1 MNEGPYDY
9 IIVGAGSAGCV
20 LANRLTEDPKVN
32 VLLLEA
38 GGPDLHPM
46 ISIPKG
52 IAFTLSNP
60 KYAWFYPTE
69 PFGPSNQVEY
79 WARGKVLG
87 GSSSVNGMV
96 YNRGS
101 QADYDGLEALG
112 NPGWGW
118 SEMLRVYKSM
128 EDHSLGESEMRGAG
142 GPLKVGIRKDSE
154 TVGEALM
161 KSAGGLGIETV
172 QDLNASDAERIGYAP
187 ATIRNGVR
195 VSAAKAFLRPA
206 LKRPNLTLRTNT
218 TVSGLTFTGET
229 VTGVTALA
237 GESTVTFGAK
247 REVILSMGSIATP
260 QLLELSGIGRRD
272 VLTAAGIDV
281 RVDSEN
287 IGEGV
292 REHRCLPLQVRL
304 NKNIGYNRKLSS
316 PPRQGLSGLE
326 WMLTRKGPIST
337 PAYDML
343 TFFKTAPELERPDAQ
358 VLLTPYSSG
367 AGSTGS
373 DIENR
378 PGFSLLGFALRPT
391 SKGSVH
397 ITSKDP
403 RATPRIIPNYM
414 STEHDRSTSIAL
426 FRKMRA
432 LVKES
437 PIAEFAS
444 AETVPGH
451 AVEDDDSIIRS
462 AFLNGGP
469 GYHAC
474 GAVAMGPNETDA
486 VDSRLRVRGVS
497 NLRVVDVSV
506 MPAMISGNLNGPA
519 MAMAWR
525 AAELIHEDAH
535 SVSV

>member
-1 MNEGPYDY
+1 MNKGTYDY

-20 LANRLTEDPKVN
+20 LANRLTEDPKIT

-38 GGPDLHPM
+38 GGADSHPM

-60 KYAWFYPTE
+60 KYTWFYPTE
-69 PFGPSNQVEY
+69 PFGPNGQVEY

-87 GSSSVNGMV
+87 GSSSVNGMI

-101 QADYDGLEALG
+101 QADYDGLEELG

-118 SEMLRVYKSM
+118 DQMLRVFKSM
-128 EDHSLGESEMRGAG
+128 EDHSLGKSDMRGAG
-142 GPLKVGIRKDSE
+142 GPLQVGVRKDVE

-161 KSAGGLGIETV
+161 RSAGGLGIETV

-187 ATIRNGVR
+187 ATIRNGIR
-195 VSAAKAFLRPA
+195 VSAAKAFLGPA

-218 TVSGLTFTGET
+218 TVSGLTFSGET
-229 VTGVTALA
+229 VTGVTAFA
-237 GESTVTFGAK
+237 GEPAVSFSAK

-272 VLTAAGIDV
+272 VLNAAGIDV
-281 RVDSEN
+281 RVESDT

-304 NKNIGYNRKLSS
+304 NKNIGYNKKLSS
-316 PPRQGLSGLE
+316 PLRQGRSGLE

-337 PAYDML
+337 PAYDIL
-343 TFFKTAPELERPDAQ
+343 TFFKTTPELARPDAQ

-373 DIENR
+373 SIENR

-391 SKGSVH
+391 SQGSVH

-403 RATPRIIPNYM
+403 RATPRIIPNYL

-444 AETVPGH
+444 AETVPGS

-462 AFLNGGP
+462 AFLNGGT

-486 VDSRLRVRGVS
+486 VDSRLRVRGVR

-525 AAELIHEDAH
+525 AAELIRDDA
-535 SVSV
+535 

>member
-1 MNEGPYDY
+1 MNEGPFDY

-20 LANRLTEDPKVN
+20 LANRLTEDPNIN

-38 GGPDLHPM
+38 GGQDSHPM

-60 KYAWFYPTE
+60 KYAWFYRTE
-69 PFGPSNQVEY
+69 PFGPIGQVEY

-118 SEMLRVYKSM
+118 EEMLRVFKSM
-128 EDHSLGESEMRGAG
+128 EDHSLGESDMRGTG
-142 GPLKVGIRKDSE
+142 GPLHVGVRKDRE
-154 TVGEALM
+154 TVGETLM
-161 KSAGGLGIETV
+161 KSASGLGIETV
-172 QDLNASDAERIGYAP
+172 EDLNASDGERIGYAP

-206 LKRPNLTLRTNT
+206 LKRPNLTLHTNT
-218 TVSGLTFTGET
+218 AVSGLIFDGDT
-229 VTGVTALA
+229 VTGVTASA
-237 GESTVTFGAK
+237 GESKVTFNAK

-281 RVDSEN
+281 RVESEN

-316 PPRQGLSGLE
+316 PSRQGLSGLE

-373 DIENR
+373 NIESR

-403 RATPRIIPNYM
+403 RATPRIIPNYL

-437 PIAEFAS
+437 PIAEYAS

-462 AFLNGGP
+462 AFLNGGT

-486 VDSRLRVRGVS
+486 VDSRLRVRGVG

-525 AAELIHEDAH
+525 AAELIREDA
-535 SVSV
+535 

>member
-1 MNEGPYDY
+1 VNEGPYDY

-20 LANRLTEDPKVN
+20 LANRLTEDPKIN

-38 GGPDLHPM
+38 GGPDSHPM

-60 KYAWFYPTE
+60 KYAWFYRTE
-69 PFGPSNQVEY
+69 PFGPVGQVEY

-118 SEMLRVYKSM
+118 DEMLRVFKSM
-128 EDHSLGESEMRGAG
+128 EDHSLGASDMRGTG
-142 GPLKVGIRKDSE
+142 GPLQVGVRKDSE
-154 TVGEALM
+154 TVGETLM

-172 QDLNASDAERIGYAP
+172 QDLNASDGERIGYAP
-187 ATIRNGVR
+187 ATIRNGMR

-206 LKRPNLTLRTNT
+206 LKRPNLTLRTNAS
-218 TVSGLTFTGET
+218 VSGLIFDGET
-229 VTGVTALA
+229 VTGVTASA
-237 GESTVTFGAK
+237 GESTVTFSAK

-281 RVDSEN
+281 RVESEN

-373 DIENR
+373 NIENR
-378 PGFSLLGFALRPT
+378 PGFSLLGFTLRPT

-403 RATPRIIPNYM
+403 QATPRIIPNYL

-462 AFLNGGP
+462 AFLNGGT

-486 VDSRLRVRGVS
+486 VDSRLRVRGVR

-506 MPAMISGNLNGPA
+506 MPAMVSGNLNGPA

-525 AAELIHEDAH
+525 AAELIRDDA
-535 SVSV
+535 

>member
-1 MNEGPYDY
+1 MNENTYDY
-9 IIVGAGSAGCV
+9 IVVGAGSAGCV
-20 LANRLTEDPKVN
+20 LANRLSEDPDVT

-38 GGPDLHPM
+38 GGSDAHPM

-69 PFGPSNQVEY
+69 PFGPAGQVDY
-79 WARGKVLG
+79 WVRGKVLG

-101 QADYDGLEALG
+101 QADYDDLEALG

-118 SEMLRVYKSM
+118 DQMLRVFRSM

-142 GPLKVGIRKDSE
+142 GPLQVGVRKDRE
-154 TVGEALM
+154 TVGDALM
-161 KSAGGLGIETV
+161 RSAGGLGIETV
-172 QDLNASDAERIGYAP
+172 QDLNSSDAERIGYAP
-187 ATIRNGVR
+187 ATIHNGMR
-195 VSAAKAFLRPA
+195 VSASKAFLRPA
-206 LKRPNLTLRTNT
+206 LKRPNLTLHTST
-218 TVSGLTFTGET
+218 TVTGLIFDGES
-229 VTGVTALA
+229 VTGVTA
-237 GESTVTFGAK
+237 STGQSTGTFSAR

-260 QLLELSGIGRRD
+260 QLLERSGIGRRD
-272 VLTAAGIDV
+272 VLTAAGIEV
-281 RVDSEN
+281 RVESDN
-287 IGEGV
+287 VGEGV
-292 REHRCLPLQVRL
+292 REHRCMPLQVRL
-304 NKNIGYNRKLSS
+304 NKNLGYNRKLSS
-316 PPRQGLSGLE
+316 PLRQGLSGLE

-343 TFFKTAPELERPDAQ
+343 TFFKTTPDQARPDAQ

-397 ITSKDP
+397 ITSDDP
-403 RATPRIIPNYM
+403 RSIPRIVPNYL
-414 STEHDRSTSIAL
+414 STDHDRATSIAL

-437 PIAEFAS
+437 PVAEYVS
-444 AETVPGH
+444 AETVPGA

-462 AFLNGGP
+462 AFLNGGT

-474 GAVAMGPNETDA
+474 GAVAMGPSETDA
-486 VDSRLRVRGVS
+486 VDARLRVRGVR

-525 AAELIHEDAH
+525 AAELIREDA
-535 SVSV
+535 